1 MGLLAARIGIVPRGM
16 PALVIFDLDGT
27 LIDSRRDLA
36 ESTNE
41 MLASYGAAALPI
53 DEVAAMVGEGAKVL
67 VERALAAAGLDPAA
81 PEALDRF
88 RAIYDRRL
96 FEHTRPYPGID
107 VVVRDAAAGAA
118 LAMLSNKP
126 EAPSRRLLEA
136 FDLSR
141 WFRWVVGG
149 DGPFPRKPDPA
160 AVAFLMAQAQ
170 ATAGADAPG
179 RRLDDRRADGAAGR
193 RPDVRGA
200 VRLRPAR
207 PAGDCSRH
215 GRRRDPRR
223 RRRGDRP
230 VPGAAGRRLI
240 AAAALP
246 APWDYVNLRHGYV
259 IRRNVSH
266 GRHQPLRLRRNRAGL
281 GVRRSRDR
289 AGAAGRAIW
298 RPARRSF

>member
-1 MGLLAARIGIVPRGM
+1 MS
-16 PALVIFDLDGT
+16 ALVIFDLDGT

-41 MLASYGAAALPI
+41 MLASYGAAARPI

-81 PEALDRF
+81 QPGALDRF

-118 LAMLSNKP
+118 LAVLSNKP
-126 EAPSRRLLEA
+126 EAPSRRLLEG

-160 AVAFLMAQAQ
+160 AVAFLMAEAQ
-170 ATAGADAPG
+170 AAPG
-179 RRLDDRRADGAAGR
+179 RTLLVGDSTIDVLTARHAGVRMCVARYGFGRLDPQAMAVGTDVAATPADVGAAI
-193 RPDVRGA
+193 
-200 VRLRPAR
+200 AR
-207 PAGDCSRH
+207 FLTPPAG
-215 GRRRDPRR
+215 
-223 RRRGDRP
+223 
-230 VPGAAGRRLI
+230 A
-240 AAAALP
+240 
-246 APWDYVNLRHGYV
+246 
-259 IRRNVSH
+259 
-266 GRHQPLRLRRNRAGL
+266 
-281 GVRRSRDR
+281 
-289 AGAAGRAIW
+289 
-298 RPARRSF
+298 

>member
-1 MGLLAARIGIVPRGM
+1 VLAARIGIVPRGM
-16 PALVIFDLDGT
+16 SALVIFDLDGT

-41 MLASYGAAALPI
+41 MLASYGAAARPI

-67 VERALAAAGLDPAA
+67 VERALAAAGLDPGA

-118 LAMLSNKP
+118 LAVLSNKP
-126 EAPSRRLLEA
+126 EAPSRRLLEE

-160 AVAFLMAQAQ
+160 AVVFLMAEAQ
-170 ATAGADAPG
+170 A
-179 RRLDDRRADGAAGR
+179 AAGR
-193 RPDVRGA
+193 TLLVGDSTIDVLTARHAGVRMCVARYGFGRLDPQAMAVGTDVAATPADVGA
-200 VRLRPAR
+200 AIAR
-207 PAGDCSRH
+207 FLTPPAG
-215 GRRRDPRR
+215 
-223 RRRGDRP
+223 
-230 VPGAAGRRLI
+230 A
-240 AAAALP
+240 
-246 APWDYVNLRHGYV
+246 
-259 IRRNVSH
+259 
-266 GRHQPLRLRRNRAGL
+266 
-281 GVRRSRDR
+281 
-289 AGAAGRAIW
+289 
-298 RPARRSF
+298 